1 MIKQPK
7 LFSPMLL
14 FLKSSLLLSLA
25 LLASCTRAC
34 PDRECPEMPEIT
46 FEQSTLQLYVGEQA
60 TPKLLH
66 APKAPISW
74 QSSNPQIATVHNGT
88 ITAVAAGTA
97 IITATVQES
106 VARLTLTVLE
116 KKGTQET
123 IAFEDKNLLQ
133 LILAQHPAADAN
145 NDGQLSPQEAL
156 TVTSLKFGYNPDD
169 QIPEDK
175 KITSL
180 KGLEYFLNLDSLDV
194 NCQPVGSSVKSIEG
208 LTKLRYLRIGYVGLS
223 EINTSQMPE
232 LTGLCVFGNRELRQ
246 LDLSHNKKL
255 QELYCQDTK
264 LTELDLT
271 PLTELQK
278 ILTNRSKLRK
288 ITWGQHPKL
297 ERIEIVSNQLTSL
310 ELSNMPLLKELHA
323 NSNQLQ
329 SVQLKNLPSL
339 QRLNLYQNYLKQID
353 LSQGFDKLMFLFV
366 FDNALTEIDLSHLPM
381 LFKLMIS
388 ENPLRALDCSS
399 NPIIREITAEAM
411 PEMEWVNLKNGNYN
425 EEAQYEIAID
435 NPKLTKVIVDAGDE
449 ETHLKNVFKNNPK
462 VQIVTEQ

>member
-1 MIKQPK
+1 MIKQTK
-7 LFSPMLL
+7 LFIPMLL
-14 FLKSSLLLSLA
+14 LLKSSLLLSLA
-25 LLASCTRAC
+25 LLASCTR
-34 PDRECPEMPEIT
+34 ECSDMPEMT

-60 TPKLLH
+60 TPKLLY

-74 QSSNPQIATVHNGT
+74 QTSNPQIATVHNGT
-88 ITAVAAGTA
+88 ITAVATGTA

-106 VARLTLTVLE
+106 VARLTLTILE

-123 IAFEDKNLLQ
+123 IAFEDKQLLQ
-133 LILAQHPAADAN
+133 LILAQHPTADAN
-145 NDGQLSPQEAL
+145 HDGQLSPQEAL

-194 NCQPVGSSVKSIEG
+194 NSQPVGSSVKSIEG
-208 LTKLRYLRIGYVGLS
+208 LTKLRYLRIGYVGLTT
-223 EINTSQMPE
+223 INTSQMSE
-232 LTGLCVFGNRELRQ
+232 LTDLRLFGNKELRQ
-246 LDLSHNKKL
+246 IDLSHNKKL
-255 QELYCQDTK
+255 QELYCQDTQ

-271 PLTELQK
+271 QLTELQK

-297 ERIEIVSNQLTSL
+297 ERIELVSNQLTSL

-323 NSNQLQ
+323 NGNQLQ

-339 QRLNLYQNYLKQID
+339 QRLNLYQNQLKQID
-353 LSQGFDKLMFLFV
+353 LSQGFEKLMFLFL

-399 NPIIREITAEAM
+399 NPTIREITAEAM
-411 PEMEWVNLKNGNYN
+411 PEMEWVNLKNGDYN

-462 VQIVTEQ
+462 VQIVTEP

>member
-1 MIKQPK
+1 M
-7 LFSPMLL
+7 
-14 FLKSSLLLSLA
+14 
-25 LLASCTRAC
+25 
-34 PDRECPEMPEIT
+34 
-46 FEQSTLQLYVGEQA
+46 
-60 TPKLLH
+60 
-66 APKAPISW
+66 
-74 QSSNPQIATVHNGT
+74 
-88 ITAVAAGTA
+88 
-97 IITATVQES
+97 
-106 VARLTLTVLE
+106 
-116 KKGTQET
+116 
-123 IAFEDKNLLQ
+123 
-133 LILAQHPAADAN
+133 
-145 NDGQLSPQEAL
+145 
-156 TVTSLKFGYNPDD
+156 
-169 QIPEDK
+169 
-175 KITSL
+175 
-180 KGLEYFLNLDSLDV
+180 
-194 NCQPVGSSVKSIEG
+194 
-208 LTKLRYLRIGYVGLS
+208 
-223 EINTSQMPE
+223 
-232 LTGLCVFGNRELRQ
+232 
-246 LDLSHNKKL
+246 
-255 QELYCQDTK
+255 
-264 LTELDLT
+264 DLT